1 MNTDNMYNA
10 GYEEITYKRPMTDD
24 EKIKFSGDL
33 AKLVSKLES
42 VENENKDAMKEF
54 TEQIKL
60 IRKAMDKLSTTIELG
75 EIDVTAKCRK
85 FIDGDTVRYVTDDDT
100 PREVKSRPV
109 QPTDRQT
116 SLLDAQQQQQYE
128 EELLEEED
136 EEQER
141 SQVQYL

>member
-1 MNTDNMYNA
+1 MNTENMYNA

-42 VENENKDAMKEF
+42 VENEKKDAMKEF
-54 TEQIKL
+54 TESIKI
-60 IRKAMDKLSTTIELG
+60 IRKAMDSLSTQIELG
-75 EIDVTAKCRK
+75 EIEVKEKCRK

-116 SLLDAQQQQQYE
+116 SILDAQQQYE

-136 EEQER
+136 EEEQEQ
-141 SQVQYL
+141 SKVQYL

>member
-1 MNTDNMYNA
+1 MNTENMYNA

-24 EKIKFSGDL
+24 EKIKLSGDL
-33 AKLVSKLES
+33 AKLVSNLES
-42 VENENKDAMKEF
+42 VENEKKDAMKEF

-60 IRKAMDKLSTTIELG
+60 IRKAMDKLSTQIELG
-75 EIDVTAKCRK
+75 EIEVKEKCRK

-116 SLLDAQQQQQYE
+116 SILDAQQQYE

-136 EEQER
+136 EEEQEQ
-141 SQVQYL
+141 SKVQYL

>member
-1 MNTDNMYNA
+1 MNTENMYNA

-42 VENENKDAMKEF
+42 VENEKKDAMKEF
-54 TEQIKL
+54 TESIKI
-60 IRKAMDKLSTTIELG
+60 IRKAMDSLSTQIELG
-75 EIDVTAKCRK
+75 EIEVKAKCRK
-85 FIDGDTVRYVTDDDT
+85 FIDGDTVRYVTDDDS

-116 SLLDAQQQQQYE
+116 SILDAQQQYE
-128 EELLEEED
+128 EELLEQED
-136 EEQER
+136 EEEQEQ
-141 SQVQYL
+141 SKAQSL

>member
-1 MNTDNMYNA
+1 MNTENMYNA

-42 VENENKDAMKEF
+42 VEIEKKDAMKEF
-54 TEQIKL
+54 TESIKI
-60 IRKAMDKLSTTIELG
+60 IRKAMDSLSTQIELG
-75 EIDVTAKCRK
+75 EIEVKEKCRK

-100 PREVKSRPV
+100 PREVKSRSV

-116 SLLDAQQQQQYE
+116 SILDAQQQYE

-136 EEQER
+136 EEEQEQ
-141 SQVQYL
+141 SKVQYL

>member
-1 MNTDNMYNA
+1 MNTENMYNA

-42 VENENKDAMKEF
+42 VENEKKDAMKKF
-54 TEQIKL
+54 TESIKI
-60 IRKAMDKLSTTIELG
+60 IRKAMDSLSTKIELG
-75 EIDVTAKCRK
+75 EIDVKAKCRK

-116 SLLDAQQQQQYE
+116 SILDAQQQYE
-128 EELLEEED
+128 EELIEEED
-136 EEQER
+136 EEEQEQ
-141 SQVQYL
+141 SKVQYL

>member
-1 MNTDNMYNA
+1 MNTENMYNA

-42 VENENKDAMKEF
+42 VENEKKDAMKEF
-54 TEQIKL
+54 TESIKI
-60 IRKAMDKLSTTIELG
+60 IRKAMDSLSTQIELG
-75 EIDVTAKCRK
+75 EIEIKAKCRK

-116 SLLDAQQQQQYE
+116 SILDAQQQYE
-128 EELLEEED
+128 EELIEEED
-136 EEQER
+136 EEEQEQ
-141 SQVQYL
+141 SKVQYL

>member
-1 MNTDNMYNA
+1 MNTENMYNA

-33 AKLVSKLES
+33 AKLVSNLES
-42 VENENKDAMKEF
+42 VENEKKAAMKDF
-54 TEQIKL
+54 TESIKL
-60 IRKAMDKLSTTIELG
+60 IRNAMDKLSTQIELG
-75 EIDVTAKCRK
+75 EIEVKAKCHK

-116 SLLDAQQQQQYE
+116 SLLDAQQQYE
-128 EELLEEED
+128 EELLEE

>member
-42 VENENKDAMKEF
+42 VENEKKDAMKEF

-60 IRKAMDKLSTTIELG
+60 IRKAMDKLSTQIELG
-75 EIDVTAKCRK
+75 EIEVKEKCRK

-100 PREVKSRPV
+100 TREVKSRPV

-116 SLLDAQQQQQYE
+116 SILDAQQQYE

-136 EEQER
+136 EEEQEQ
-141 SQVQYL
+141 SKVQYL

>member
-1 MNTDNMYNA
+1 MYNA

-42 VENENKDAMKEF
+42 VENEKKDAMKEF
-54 TEQIKL
+54 TESIKI
-60 IRKAMDKLSTTIELG
+60 IRKAMDSLSTQIELG
-75 EIDVTAKCRK
+75 EIEVKAKCRK

-100 PREVKSRPV
+100 HREVKSRPV

-116 SLLDAQQQQQYE
+116 SILDAQQQYE

-136 EEQER
+136 EAEQEQ
-141 SQVQYL
+141 SKVQYL

>member
-10 GYEEITYKRPMTDD
+10 GYEEITYKRPMTED
-24 EKIKFSGDL
+24 EKIKFSVDL
-33 AKLVSKLES
+33 AKLVSNLES
-42 VENENKDAMKEF
+42 VENDKKDAMKEF

-116 SLLDAQQQQQYE
+116 SLLDAQQQQYE
-128 EELLEEED
+128 EELLDEED

>member
-42 VENENKDAMKEF
+42 VENEKKDAMKEF

-60 IRKAMDKLSTTIELG
+60 IRKAMDSLSTQIELN
-75 EIDVTAKCRK
+75 EIEVKAKCRK

-116 SLLDAQQQQQYE
+116 SLLDAQQQQYE

>member
-42 VENENKDAMKEF
+42 VENEKKDAMKEF
-54 TEQIKL
+54 TESIKI
-60 IRKAMDKLSTTIELG
+60 IRKSMDSLSTQIELN
-75 EIDVTAKCRK
+75 EIEVKAKCRK

-116 SLLDAQQQQQYE
+116 SLLDAQQHQYE
-128 EELLEEED
+128 EELLEEEY

-141 SQVQYL
+141 SKVQYL

>member
-1 MNTDNMYNA
+1 MNTENMYNA

-33 AKLVSKLES
+33 SKLVSKLES
-42 VENENKDAMKEF
+42 VENEKKDAMKEF
-54 TEQIKL
+54 TESIKI
-60 IRKAMDKLSTTIELG
+60 IRKAMDSLSTQIELG
-75 EIDVTAKCRK
+75 EIEVKAKCRK

-116 SLLDAQQQQQYE
+116 SILDAQQQYE

-136 EEQER
+136 EEEQEQ
-141 SQVQYL
+141 SKVQYL

>member
-1 MNTDNMYNA
+1 MYNA

-33 AKLVSKLES
+33 SKLVSKLES
-42 VENENKDAMKEF
+42 VENEKKDAMKEF
-54 TEQIKL
+54 TESIKI
-60 IRKAMDKLSTTIELG
+60 IRKSMGSLSTQIELG
-75 EIDVTAKCRK
+75 EIEVKAKCRK

-116 SLLDAQQQQQYE
+116 SILDAQQQYE

-136 EEQER
+136 EEEQEQ
-141 SQVQYL
+141 SKVQYL

>member
-1 MNTDNMYNA
+1 MYNA

-42 VENENKDAMKEF
+42 VEIEKKDAMKEF
-54 TEQIKL
+54 TESIKI
-60 IRKAMDKLSTTIELG
+60 IRKAMDSLSTQIELG
-75 EIDVTAKCRK
+75 EIEVKEKCRK

-100 PREVKSRPV
+100 PREVKSRSV

-116 SLLDAQQQQQYE
+116 SILDAQQQYE

-136 EEQER
+136 EEEQEQ
-141 SQVQYL
+141 SKVQYL